1 MILWTGQH
9 GKYSAGK
16 QSRKG
21 RLYGQK
27 KPLLKIFSSISVS
40 LTETPVILENSC

>member
-1 MILWTGQH
+1 VLWPGQDD
-9 GKYSAGK
+9 KYYAGK
-16 QSRKG
+16 QSRKP